1 MNMISPRLS
10 QAHCQVAPAN
20 ALPKPVKE
28 LVLPTQGLIEIKHET
43 LTICISNSGKVLNFK
58 VCKPHKLHRNL
69 ISL

>member
-1 MNMISPRLS
+1 MNMISPHLS

-43 LTICISNSGKVLNFK
+43 LTKC
-58 VCKPHKLHRNL
+58 HT
-69 ISL
+69 